1 MRRFLIA
8 LALLLVVAIVLVAW
22 RGISFAELERIT
34 PKDRSS
40 HRIAEGVAFGP
51 LARQKLDIYAPVE
64 PAGRRLPVIVF
75 FYGGGW
81 ASGDRGP
88 YEFAGRALAARGF
101 VTVIPDYRLV
111 PEARFPLFLE
121 DCAAAVKWV
130 RARIA
135 AYGGDPGRII
145 LVGHSAGA
153 YNAAMLALD
162 PRWLGADRAAIR
174 GFAGLAGPYDFLP
187 LTQKFAVDA
196 LGAWKPAEETQPIHY
211 VTPDDPPALLVTGDE
226 DVTVRPRNSMA
237 LAARMRAAGI
247 AVETRTYPGIGHVG
261 LATAMAWPLRWR
273 APVVADIA
281 AYATRMTS
289 AAGRRPAVP

>member
-8 LALLLVVAIVLVAW
+8 LALLPVVAAALVAW
-22 RGISFAELERIT
+22 RGVTLSELERIT
-34 PKDRSS
+34 PKDRGS
-40 HRIAEGVAFGP
+40 HRIAEGMAFGP
-51 LARQKLDIYAPVE
+51 LARQKLDIYAPVA
-64 PAGRRLPVIVF
+64 PGGRRLPVIVF

-81 ASGDRGP
+81 VTGARGP

-101 VTVIPDYRLV
+101 MTAIPDYRLV

-130 RARIA
+130 RAHA
-135 AYGGDPGRII
+135 LAYGGDPDRIL

-174 GFAGLAGPYDFLP
+174 GFAGMAGPYDFLP
-187 LTQKFAVDA
+187 FRQKFAIDA

-211 VTPDDPPALLVTGDE
+211 VTPDDPPALLMTGDE
-226 DVTVRPRNSMA
+226 DVTVMPRNVTA

-247 AVETRTYPGIGHVG
+247 AVETRSYHGVGHVG
-261 LATAMAWPLRWR
+261 LVTAMAWPLRWR

-281 AYATRMTS
+281 AFATRTTS
-289 AAGRRPAVP
+289 IAGRRPAVP